1 MWEGKKTYGSQGDF
15 FPQSLKYIKIAFT
28 SMGQLNY
35 PTVFS
40 LKLFKSYKFHEAGL
54 NYPTET
60 SLRFFKFKMSKQ
72 VQLILILLGNHMSL
86 TLLPE

>member
-1 MWEGKKTYGSQGDF
+1 MWEGKKTYGSEGTF
-15 FPQSLKYIKIAFT
+15 SLKVFKHIKVYCYIHGAI
-28 SMGQLNY
+28 LNY

-40 LKLFKSYKFHEAGL
+40 LKLFKFYKFHEAGL

-72 VQLILILLGNHMSL
+72 VQLNLNL
-86 TLLPE
+86 TG